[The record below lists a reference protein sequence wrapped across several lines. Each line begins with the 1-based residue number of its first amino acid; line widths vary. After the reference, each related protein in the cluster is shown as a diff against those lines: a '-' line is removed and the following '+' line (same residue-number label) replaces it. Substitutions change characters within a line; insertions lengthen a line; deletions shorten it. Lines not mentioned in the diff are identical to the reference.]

1 MEQCEVCI
9 CNSQGRYLPLISST
23 VTKEGCD
30 ITAAWISLAFARC
43 ATTFADMW
51 REEAQ
56 CLAG

>member
-1 MEQCEVCI
+1 VYLDTGILKED
-9 CNSQGRYLPLISST
+9 LPLISST

-30 ITAAWISLAFARC
+30 ITAAWISLAFANS
-43 ATTFADMW
+43 ATTFADIW